1 MTTKHMP
8 KMASVLFLLFLAGCM
23 TGGQDQLNDPDQLA
37 TAEELNTRQVTA
49 TTVSGATCTG
59 ISGTLTC
66 SDGSTG
72 TYTAAAGSVTGVTSR
87 GEPFSGTY

>member
-1 MTTKHMP
+1 MTINYMP
-8 KMASVLFLLFLAGCM
+8 KVAPVFFLLFLAGCM
-23 TGGQDQLNDPDQLA
+23 SGGQSQLNDPADLA
-37 TAEELNTRQVTA
+37 TTEELNTRQVTA

-72 TYTAAAGSVTGVTSR
+72 TYTAAAGSVTGVTSS